1 MKNKI
6 FILVLFTLLISL
18 PNHLYSEDFDL
29 FETEEVEN
37 PKMFTFYQRNVIKT
51 TYAIFP
57 FDSKKGGLSY
67 EYFFKKKIAG
77 FFEGLYHFGELDE
90 EIDDDLKNRIELNLG
105 VTYRITKRVKDLMF
119 LATAGLS
126 LDNSTNTFTVN
137 QLFGRLDI
145 QYIFDNGFGVAYSLR
160 GRMPFRL
167 TEENNHIEDNHLI
180 SVLFQF

>member
-1 MKNKI
+1 MKKNI
-6 FILVLFTLLISL
+6 ILIILTLLISL
-18 PNHLYSEDFDL
+18 PNSLFSEDFDL

-37 PKMFTFYQRNVIKT
+37 PEMFTFYQKNVIKS

-77 FFEGLYHFGELDE
+77 FLEGLYHFGDLEEGIENELQ
-90 EIDDDLKNRIELNLG
+90 NRIELNLG

-137 QLFGRLDI
+137 QLFGRFDI

-160 GRMPFRL
+160 GRMPFHL
-167 TEENNHIEDNHLI
+167 TEGNSHIEDNHMI
-180 SVLFQF
+180 SILFQF